1 MYADISSG
9 RYKSLE
15 AKVSAHY
22 NAIMFGM
29 NNWKSFCVL
38 APNVTLGIQV
48 VPNAALNFTQFQ
60 LGSSALSLCLPQ
72 PLSVYNFLVMLI

>member
-29 NNWKSFCVL
+29 NNWKSFCVCAL
-38 APNVTLGIQV
+38 NVTLGIQV
-48 VPNAALNFTQFQ
+48 VLNAAQNFTQFQ
-60 LGSSALSLCLPQ
+60 LGSSALSPPQ
-72 PLSVYNFLVMLI
+72 PLPVYNFLVMLI